1 MKRRQ
6 TPPLHVRP
14 DEMTARHDF
23 ALLVKISV
31 TEVTGW
37 LADFRSHVISECM
50 QNSSLIGKEL
60 TLEALSSIAVKQM
73 GEEGQLGVRVPQ
85 DSSPIAPRIQ
95 IATEDG
101 TFRTGSVKEL
111 ATTRILE
118 GAKVV
123 PVVQV
128 AHLWQ
133 ESVYIASRLASSEC
147 VFIRQCKMR
156 TTASRRPTSEAS
168 RQSSC
173 VSDTLGTLESRCRT
187 RYSHESARFKRLK
200 CLLHS
205 TSAGLPTVE

>member
-1 MKRRQ
+1 
-6 TPPLHVRP
+6 
-14 DEMTARHDF
+14 
-23 ALLVKISV
+23 
-31 TEVTGW
+31 
-37 LADFRSHVISECM
+37 M

-73 GEEGQLGVRVPQ
+73 GEEGLLGVRVPQ

-101 TFRTGSVKEL
+101 TFRTGSVTEL

-133 ESVYIASRLASSEC
+133 ESVYIGIAPRLLRMR
-147 VFIRQCKMR
+147 VFPAVQTR
-156 TTASRRPTSEAS
+156 TPALRRPASEAS

-173 VSDTLGTLESRCRT
+173 VSDTLGTLEPMP
-187 RYSHESARFKRLK
+187 YSVVSTVTSQHALRLK

>member
-1 MKRRQ
+1 M
-6 TPPLHVRP
+6 PP
-14 DEMTARHDF
+14 
-23 ALLVKISV
+23 
-31 TEVTGW
+31 
-37 LADFRSHVISECM
+37 HVISECV

-101 TFRTGSVKEL
+101 TFRTGSVTEL

-133 ESVYIASRLASSEC
+133 ESVYIGIAPRLLRMR
-147 VFIRQCKMR
+147 VFPAVQNENDGF
-156 TTASRRPTSEAS
+156 EA
-168 RQSSC
+168 
-173 VSDTLGTLESRCRT
+173 
-187 RYSHESARFKRLK
+187 
-200 CLLHS
+200 
-205 TSAGLPTVE
+205 AGF

>member
-1 MKRRQ
+1 MTPSIDLFLGCKSVPAEVTSL

-23 ALLVKISV
+23 ALLVKTSDTAV
-31 TEVTGW
+31 TDW

-60 TLEALSSIAVKQM
+60 TLEALRSIAVKQM
-73 GEEGQLGVRVPQ
+73 GEEGLLGVRVPQ
-85 DSSPIAPRIQ
+85 DSSPIAPRIR

-101 TFRTGSVKEL
+101 TFRTGSVTEL

-133 ESVYIASRLASSEC
+133 ESVYIGIAPRLL
-147 VFIRQCKMR
+147 RMR
-156 TTASRRPTSEAS
+156 VYPAVQNENDGFEAA
-168 RQSSC
+168 
-173 VSDTLGTLESRCRT
+173 D
-187 RYSHESARFKRLK
+187 F
-200 CLLHS
+200 
-205 TSAGLPTVE
+205 

>member
-1 MKRRQ
+1 MALATSTAYPSSQPASCPSFTLNVGTGPFAISVTPSVDLFLGCKSVPAEVTSLR
-6 TPPLHVRP
+6 PPLHVRP

-23 ALLVKISV
+23 ALLVKISDTAV
-31 TEVTGW
+31 TDW
-37 LADFRSHVISECM
+37 LADFRSHVISECV

-101 TFRTGSVKEL
+101 TFRTGSVTEL

-133 ESVYIASRLASSEC
+133 ESVYIGIAPRLLRMR
-147 VFIRQCKMR
+147 VFPALQNENDGF
-156 TTASRRPTSEAS
+156 EA
-168 RQSSC
+168 
-173 VSDTLGTLESRCRT
+173 
-187 RYSHESARFKRLK
+187 
-200 CLLHS
+200 
-205 TSAGLPTVE
+205 AGF